1 MKKKILII
9 IPSLEIGGGAERTA
23 SILSEKLSETYD
35 ISILTF
41 YDYKKS
47 YSYKGEFY
55 SLKLDSKF
63 WKKCFINLYIYKKI
77 KLISPDLIISFIDHT
92 NLLLIITKK
101 LFSLKIPLIISVR
114 TNVKERY
121 KKQNKIQNFLI
132 KILYKLR
139 AVNKIVT
146 LSNGVKDILIKNYY
160 INKKKIITIYNGI
173 NCEEVKSK
181 IKEELNLGLI
191 EIFQN
196 PKIIKFITMGRLIEL
211 KGHKSLITA
220 FSKVRR
226 TIRNSKLFIIG
237 DGPLKEE
244 YRSLINDLNLKDH
257 IILLGLV
264 KNPYKYLA
272 NSDIFVFSS
281 LFEGFGMAI
290 LEAIACGLPVIS
302 TNCEWGPKEIL
313 NNGEYGMLVRVGDSD
328 DLAEKMITLAKN
340 EELLSYYIKK
350 SSERISQFDINRII
364 KKWIYLIDSFL

>member
-9 IPSLEIGGGAERTA
+9 IPSLEIGGGAERSA
-23 SILSEKLSETYD
+23 SILSKKLSETYH

-41 YDYKKS
+41 YDFKKS
-47 YSYKGEFY
+47 YSYEGEFN

-63 WKKCFINLYIYKKI
+63 CKKCFIIFYIYKKI

-92 NLLLIITKK
+92 NLLLIITKM
-101 LFSLKIPLIISVR
+101 LFLLKIPLIISVR

-146 LSNGVKDILIKNYY
+146 LSNGVKEILIKNYY

-173 NCEEVKSK
+173 NSKEVKSK
-181 IKEELNLGLI
+181 IKEELNLGII

-220 FSKVRR
+220 FSKVKEHLP
-226 TIRNSKLFIIG
+226 NSRLFIIG

-244 YRSLINDLNLKDH
+244 YQSLINDLNLKDH

-302 TNCEWGPKEIL
+302 TDCETGPREIL
-313 NNGEYGMLVRVGDSD
+313 NNGEYGMLVRVDDSD

-340 EELLSYYIKK
+340 EELLSYYVKK
-350 SSERISQFDINRII
+350 SSERISQFDMNRII

>member
-9 IPSLEIGGGAERTA
+9 IPSLEIGGGAERAA
-23 SILSEKLSETYD
+23 SILSEKLSEIYH

-41 YDYKKS
+41 YDFKKS
-47 YSYKGEFY
+47 YSYEGEFY

-63 WKKCFINLYIYKKI
+63 WKKSFIIFYIYKKI

-92 NLLLIITKK
+92 NLLLLITKM

-139 AVNKIVT
+139 AANKIVT
-146 LSNGVKDILIKNYY
+146 ISNGVKDILIKNYY

-173 NCEEVKSK
+173 NSKEVQSK
-181 IKEELNLGLI
+181 IKEDLNLGII

-220 FSKVRR
+220 FSKVKDHLP
-226 TIRNSKLFIIG
+226 NSKLIIIG
-237 DGPLKEE
+237 DGPLRNELEQQIEK
-244 YRSLINDLNLKDH
+244 LTLKDH
-257 IILLGLV
+257 VILLGLV
-264 KNPYKYLA
+264 KNPYKYMA
-272 NSDIFVFSS
+272 KSDIFVFSS
-281 LFEGFGMAI
+281 KYEG
-290 LEAIACGLPVIS
+290 LPNVLPEALACGLPIIS

>member
-9 IPSLEIGGGAERTA
+9 IPSLEIGGGAERSA
-23 SILSEKLSETYD
+23 SILSKKLSETYH

-41 YDYKKS
+41 YDFKKS
-47 YSYKGEFY
+47 YSYEGEFN

-63 WKKCFINLYIYKKI
+63 CKKCFIIFYIYKKI

-92 NLLLIITKK
+92 NLLLIITKM
-101 LFSLKIPLIISVR
+101 LFLLKIPLIISVR

-146 LSNGVKDILIKNYY
+146 LSNGVKEILIKNYY

-173 NCEEVKSK
+173 NSKEVKSK
-181 IKEELNLGLI
+181 IKEELNLGII

-220 FSKVRR
+220 FSKVKKHLP
-226 TIRNSKLFIIG
+226 NSRLFIIG

-244 YRSLINDLNLKDH
+244 YQSLINDLNLKDH

-302 TNCEWGPKEIL
+302 TDCETGPREIL
-313 NNGEYGMLVRVGDSD
+313 NNGEYGMLVRVDDSD

-340 EELLSYYIKK
+340 EELLSYYKNYYFYK
-350 SSERISQFDINRII
+350 
-364 KKWIYLIDSFL
+364 ID